1 MIRVIPYSDRNISR
15 SLTTA
20 VGLLS
25 EVETWVVKLISDWPS
40 MARKERLGNTMETN
54 KNENWDKL
62 KTTELGHF
70 LGRKKARLL
79 DALVHGLS
87 RRGENNTSGKS
98 TRGMSGQRY
107 HYDPEWC

>member
-1 MIRVIPYSDRNISR
+1 MGRCTQFRRAKHGEEGKAGEYNGDQQ
-15 SLTTA
+15 
-20 VGLLS
+20 
-25 EVETWVVKLISDWPS
+25 
-40 MARKERLGNTMETN
+40 
-54 KNENWDKL
+54 NENWDKL

-79 DALVHGLS
+79 DALVQGLS